1 MVNLTHE
8 NLVKKV
14 LDELLLE
21 RARSQE
27 AVEVGAQELSHEV
40 AAEVSKMAQGVSA
53 ARLRDIHVLE
63 GRNKDV
69 AQADNL

>member
-27 AVEVGAQELSHEV
+27 AVEVGTQELGHEV
-40 AAEVSKMAQGVSA
+40 TVEVSTMAQGVSA
-53 ARLRDIHVLE
+53 AYLRDVHVLE